1 LNYPRITTGLGKLT
15 PKLFERLM
23 VLLKAFES
31 GKIGN
36 SNESNSGVVATPTS
50 SEGLKRPY
58 FLAKITGST
67 LITDEFNRYE
77 YDWTEV
83 VLDDAYSFAARSNA
97 RTGTVADETAALNL
111 CEMSNTVNT
120 VGAGI
125 DVGAANYPTGFAMMP
140 IGKAGDGTLID
151 VVVVMFN
158 IRDVTGALR
167 SAFSLANAHDGTCS

>member
-1 LNYPRITTGLGKLT
+1 
-15 PKLFERLM
+15 M

-36 SNESNSGVVATPTS
+36 SNESSSGVVATPTS

-77 YDWTEV
+77 YEWTEV
-83 VLDDAYSFAARSNA
+83 VLNDAYSFADRSNA
-97 RTGTVADETAALNL
+97 RTGTTALNL
-111 CEMSNTVNT
+111 CEMSNTEDT

-125 DVGAANYPTGFAMMP
+125 DVGAATYPAGFSMMP
-140 IGKAGDGTLID
+140 IGKAGNDTLID
-151 VVVVMFN
+151 VVVVMFGV
-158 IRDVTGALR
+158 RDATGALR